1 MCSAP
6 QNVNGDWLCH
16 ETHVKYQE
24 TVRNIGCTL
33 KQIRNNQIL
42 VSLGKELPKAT
53 VNMILARLALPLFP
67 FIILGNSHLNWKLPN
82 DSKAEQ
88 FLNYWLCCWTM
99 RIGFRW
105 FQVTA
110 KKFHTL
116 VTCKG
121 QSTSLLKSTKIHFPE
136 GLNSQLNETTNTIS
150 STRSPDLMVLFT
162 GITMD
167 AAVSSPKVIPSSWYL
182 CV

>member
-1 MCSAP
+1 M
-6 QNVNGDWLCH
+6 
-16 ETHVKYQE
+16 
-24 TVRNIGCTL
+24 
-33 KQIRNNQIL
+33 
-42 VSLGKELPKAT
+42 SLGKGQVSCLLPQAT
-53 VNMILARLALPLFP
+53 VNMILIRLIPPLFP

-88 FLNYWLCCWTM
+88 FLDYWLCCWTM

-116 VTCKG
+116 VTFKG
-121 QSTSLLKSTKIHFPE
+121 QSTSLLKSTKIHVPG

-150 STRSPDLMVLFT
+150 STRSPDLMVLFAGT
-162 GITMD
+162 TMD
-167 AAVSSPKVIPSSWYL
+167 AAVSSPKVIPFSWYL